1 MVSDF
6 LKYIHYEKRYSK
18 HTLVSYQTDLTQF
31 SAFLEQE
38 FQLDNPEEASYS
50 IIRSWI
56 VQLAENNISPKS
68 INRKIASLRSYFKF
82 LLRNGKISKDPTT
95 KIKAPKIKKSLPV
108 FVEEDK
114 LVALL
119 DSVLESTNEGDAMSI
134 DQNGFSQNFEG
145 NRNRLILELFYGT
158 GIRLSELIETKTTD
172 INFYE
177 GTIKVLGKGNKERII
192 PMNHTLLERIKEYN
206 HLKKKELSGNSSDY
220 LIVTNEG
227 SKTYPMFIY
236 RAVRKYLDMTTT
248 VEKRS
253 PHVLRHSFA
262 THLLNKG
269 ADLNA
274 IKDLLGHS
282 SLAATQVYTHN
293 SLEKLKEIFKQA
305 HPKS

>member
-1 MVSDF
+1 MVDNF
-6 LKYIHYEKRYSK
+6 LKYIEFEKRYSK
-18 HTLVSYQTDLTQF
+18 HTLISYQNDLSQF
-31 SAFLEQE
+31 SLFIEAE
-38 FQLDNPEEASYS
+38 FNLSNPQEASYS

-56 VQLAENNISPKS
+56 VKLAETKITPKS
-68 INRKIASLRSYFKF
+68 INRKIAALRSYYKF
-82 LLRNGKISKDPTT
+82 LLRNGMISKDPTI
-95 KIKAPKIKKSLPV
+95 KIKAPKVKKSLPV
-108 FVEEDK
+108 FVEEEK
-114 LVALL
+114 LIKLL
-119 DSVLESTNEGDAMSI
+119 DGIISEDNLI
-134 DQNGFSQNFEG
+134 GFEEDFSG
-145 NRNRLILELFYGT
+145 NRDRLIIELLYGT
-158 GIRLSELIETKTTD
+158 GIRLSELIEAKIQD
-172 INFYE
+172 VNFYE

-192 PMNHTLLERIKEYN
+192 PMNHTLVERIKEYN
-206 HLKKKELSGNSSDY
+206 LLKKKEGLSNSIEY

-227 SKTYPMFIY
+227 TQTYPMFIY
-236 RAVRKYLDMTTT
+236 RTVRKYLDNATT